1 MENRILTVVS
11 NKKTVFFLKTKILV
25 NLILLIPNT
34 NKNLTI
40 PFSKQK
46 DKTLLILIP
55 FKLAKEKTP
64 NKMTCL
70 ELLETIIEAVLIKVM
85 TIHFKQE
92 ILSKIMSI
100 MTLSVMDFLNFRMAE
115 DRRIKEMRVL
125 MILLEISKTQRL
137 LSFEISFWFFWI
149 LIKINLI

>member
-1 MENRILTVVS
+1 MVS
-11 NKKTVFFLKTKILV
+11 NKKTVFFRKTKILV

-40 PFSKQK
+40 RFSRQK

-64 NKMTCL
+64 NKTTCL

-100 MTLSVMDFLNFRMAE
+100 MTLSVMHFLNFRMAE

-137 LSFEISFWFFWI
+137 LSFEISFGFFVF
-149 LIKINLI
+149 KQ

>member
-1 MENRILTVVS
+1 VLS

-64 NKMTCL
+64 NKTTCL

-85 TIHFKQE
+85 IIHFKQE
-92 ILSKIMSI
+92 ILSKIMPI
-100 MTLSVMDFLNFRMAE
+100 MTLSVMDFLNFKMAE
-115 DRRIKEMRVL
+115 DRLIKKMKVL
-125 MILLEISKTQRL
+125 TILSEISKTQRL
-137 LSFEISFWFFWI
+137 LSFEIIFGFFEF
-149 LIKINLI
+149 KQ